1 MTVMPQAWAEIAF
14 TKDAGGN
21 LLWRDVTDYVEWQAG
36 VHISRRRSHE
46 LDEVQP
52 GTLSLTLNNSDGRF
66 TAGRTSSP
74 YYPNVTLNRPIRI
87 RARWPVSVNMLLEK
101 QAKASDTTLFSTSQG
116 TLAVDAGVVPAG
128 QASSIRWSPGT
139 LASTGQ
145 NVRPGPDT
153 TTATDRALTVIEGR
167 TYAFSAQVR
176 RDASVAVSVSA
187 RIRWYDAAGAFL
199 SQTAGSAVAL
209 STSFQSVTCTGAA
222 VAGAVLARVTIANTT
237 TTASAVIIY
246 AGALQVEQAAS
257 PTAWA
262 SPGLEYRRFTGF
274 VDRWPAGWINGVLGT
289 AQITATDRQK
299 LLSRDT
305 IRQAVAEETLAT
317 SPLFYYPL
325 TEPQGSLTA
334 GNQSATPQPDM
345 AIGVAGVGGQAT
357 FGFAGGPDSST
368 GVRLIPTV
376 LNSGSFLITSMLT
389 TPLGGVAGVSLAV
402 WVNFLAG
409 TVTGQNRI
417 IYVDNGADTT
427 HLRVNYAPST
437 NSLSIGVRTPAGSVS
452 GSTTSINVDDAAL
465 HLMVATATYSGGTMQ
480 LRVYIDGVLVIN
492 TSPALSGSA
501 WSSLPR
507 VRVGGLPLTAL
518 DPAELLDGLVS
529 HVAGWNS
536 TLTQPQAQAMSD
548 ARNGFAGDL
557 SGARAA
563 RIASWAGVT
572 ATAFDTGS
580 SQMDRH
586 PAAEQSPLAAFKQVA
601 FSEAGLLFI
610 SGDDVVTLHD
620 RNRRTL
626 GVATMMTFTAD
637 QLGPDLQFTMDDQL
651 LINDV
656 AVSRSGQTVTR
667 VIDQASIDENEGTY
681 AVSIDTLLYSDTDAL
696 DRASY
701 TLSTYGHPQ
710 ARAGQLS
717 VDAHSLGTVWAQML
731 ASEIG
736 QRISITGLPSEAPA
750 SSVDLWCEGVAD
762 VIADG
767 TWTFV
772 LDTSPVRDTP
782 LFILDDPTYGTLDN
796 NYLGW

>member
-1 MTVMPQAWAEIAF
+1 MTVMPDRWCEIAF
-14 TKDAGGN
+14 TKDASGYA
-21 LLWRDVTDYVEWQAG
+21 LWRDVTDYVEWQES
-36 VHISRRRSHE
+36 VRISRRRSHE

-52 GTLSLTLNNSDGRF
+52 GTLALVLNNADGRF
-66 TAGRTSSP
+66 TAGRAASP

-101 QAKASDTTLFSTSQG
+101 QGKASDVSLFSASQG
-116 TLAVDAGVVPAG
+116 SLALEGSIVPAG
-128 QASSIRWSPGT
+128 QTTSIRWSPGT

-153 TTATDRALTVIEGR
+153 TTATDQAMSVVEGR

-222 VAGAVLARVTIANTT
+222 VAGAVWARVTVANTT

-246 AGALQVEQAAS
+246 SGALQVEQAAS
-257 PTAWA
+257 PTTWA
-262 SPGLEYRRFTGF
+262 SPGVEYRRFTGF

-299 LLSRDT
+299 LLSRDE
-305 IRQAVAEETLAT
+305 IRQAISEEVLVTE
-317 SPLFYYPL
+317 PLFYYPL
-325 TEPQGSLTA
+325 TEPEGAETA
-334 GNQSATPQPDM
+334 GNTATTPQPDM
-345 AIGVAGVGGQAT
+345 TIGITGIAGEAV
-357 FGFAGGPDSST
+357 FGEAGGPDNST
-368 GVRLIPTV
+368 GVLLTPSTTSNGR
-376 LNSGSFLITSMLT
+376 FLIVSMLT

-409 TVTGQNRI
+409 AMTGQNRI
-417 IYVDNGADTT
+417 IFADNGTDTT

-480 LRVYIDGVLVIN
+480 LRVYIDGALVIN

-507 VRVGGLPLTAL
+507 VRVGGLPATAL
-518 DPAELLDGLVS
+518 DPSELMGGLVS

-548 ARNGFAGDL
+548 ARDGFAGDL
-557 SGARAA
+557 SGTRAA
-563 RIASWAGVT
+563 RIATWAGLT
-572 ATAFDTGS
+572 ATAIDTGAS
-580 SQMDRH
+580 LMDRH
-586 PAAEQSPLAAFKQVA
+586 PATKQTPLAALKKVA
-601 FSEAGLLFI
+601 FSEAGLVFI
-610 SGDDVVTLHD
+610 SGDDVLTFHD
-620 RNRRTL
+620 RTRRVL
-626 GVATMMTFTAD
+626 GVPTTMTFAAHE
-637 QLGPDLQFTMDDQL
+637 LGPDLQFVMDDQL
-651 LINDV
+651 LKNDV
-656 AVSRSGQTVTR
+656 SVARSGQTVTR
-667 VIDQASIDENEGTY
+667 VLDQASIDEHGSYVEG
-681 AVSIDTLLYSDTDAL
+681 IDTLLYSDTEAI
-696 DRASY
+696 DRATY
-701 TLSTYGHPQ
+701 TVSTYGHPQ
-710 ARAGQLS
+710 PRAGQIT
-717 VDAHSLGTVWAQML
+717 VDAHLLGTVWAQVL
-731 ASEIG
+731 GSDIG
-736 QRISITGLPSEAPA
+736 HKVQVTGLPAEAP
-750 SSVDLWCEGVAD
+750 STSLELWCEGVQD
-762 VIADG
+762 VITDA
-767 TWTFV
+767 TWTCT

-782 LFILDDPTYGTLDN
+782 IFVLDDPILGTLDN